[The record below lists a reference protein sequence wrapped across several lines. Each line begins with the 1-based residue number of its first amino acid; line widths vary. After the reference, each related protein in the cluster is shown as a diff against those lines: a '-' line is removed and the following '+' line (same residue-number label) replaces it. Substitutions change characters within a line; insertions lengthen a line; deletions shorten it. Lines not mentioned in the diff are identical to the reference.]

1 MKFLFLFLDGVGLG
15 ADDPASNPF
24 AAAPMPRL
32 TALLGGRK
40 LLADGWQLPITAKRA
55 TLLALD
61 ACLGVAGR
69 PQSAS
74 GQATLLT
81 GRNIPAELGEHY
93 GPRPNP
99 AIRRALENGNLFSKL
114 HRAGRQA
121 HLLNAFPE
129 RYFQQI
135 DSGRRLPGAIAM
147 AVRAAG
153 IPLKTKDDLFAGRAL
168 SADFTARGWRTY
180 LNFPDTPLLTPEQA
194 GARLAALTE
203 DFAFFEYWLSDYAGH
218 RREMESA
225 RQLLATLDAVLG
237 GLLDAWDDEA
247 GLILITSD
255 HGNLEDLS
263 TRQHT
268 RNPVPAIVIGAPHLR
283 EAFSRNLRSLADVAP
298 AILSL
303 FAGTNSD

>member
-15 ADDPASNPF
+15 DDDPATNPF
-24 AAAPMPRL
+24 AAAEMPNLR
-32 TALLGGRK
+32 AILGGQR
-40 LLADGWQLPITAKRA
+40 LLAANGRLPVSTPRA
-55 TLLALD
+55 TLLPLD

-81 GRNIPAELGEHY
+81 GRNLPAELGEHY

-99 AIRRALENGNLFSKL
+99 AIRQVLENGNLFGKL
-114 HRAGRQA
+114 HRRGVPVDF
-121 HLLNAFPE
+121 LNAFPE
-129 RYFQQI
+129 RYFQRI
-135 DSGRRLPGAIAM
+135 ESGRSLPGAVAM

-153 IPLKTKDDLFAGRAL
+153 LPLKTKEDLFAGRAL
-168 SADFTARGWRTY
+168 SADFTGEGWRTY
-180 LNFPDTPLLTPEQA
+180 LKFPDAPLLTPVDA
-194 GARLAALTE
+194 GARLAALTRGL
-203 DFAFFEYWLSDYAGH
+203 AFFEYWLSDYAGH
-218 RREMESA
+218 RQEMGES

-237 GLLDAWDDEA
+237 GLFAAWNDET

-268 RNPVPAIVIGAPHLR
+268 RNPVPAIVIGAESLR
-283 EAFSRNLRSLADVAP
+283 SAFTLNLRSLADVAP
-298 AILSL
+298 AVLRL
-303 FAGTNSD
+303 FGQE